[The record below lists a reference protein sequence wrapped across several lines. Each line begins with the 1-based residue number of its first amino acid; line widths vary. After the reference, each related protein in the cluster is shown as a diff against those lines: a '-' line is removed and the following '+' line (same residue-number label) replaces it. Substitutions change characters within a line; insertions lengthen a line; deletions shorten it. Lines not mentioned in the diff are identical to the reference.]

1 MVYGK
6 TLKEIKNEKLA
17 SERGE
22 VHKAANKMITADAP
36 KEDKAT
42 KREAK
47 KSKK

>member
-1 MVYGK
+1 MEYGK

-36 KEDKAT
+36 KEETT

>member
-22 VHKAANKMITADAP
+22 IHKAANKMITADAP
-36 KEDKAT
+36 KEDTT
-42 KREAK
+42 KRAAK